1 MPNLGVEMKA
11 LGYTDRGPISADS
24 SVVEFEADMPE
35 AGPRDLIVDVRGVS
49 VNPVDVKVRANRQ
62 PEGGP
67 RILGFD
73 AAGVVTAVGDEVAGF
88 KVGDEVMYAGEFTRP
103 GSNAEFQA
111 VDERLVGRKPSS
123 IGFADAAALPL
134 TSITAWEILFDSF
147 GLAENGGVGEALLV
161 IGGAGGVGSILIQ
174 LTKQLTG
181 LTVVATAS
189 RPDTIDWVKKMGADH
204 VVNHRNPLN
213 DEMKALGITPRYVA
227 ALTATDQH
235 FEAIIDLIKP
245 RGHIAMID
253 DPQNLT
259 IGAIKLKAL
268 TFSWEFMFARSMF
281 KAHDID
287 VQGKL
292 LTRVAEM
299 VDAGKITSTVNNH
312 AGALSVDNLRSAL
325 SHQESGTAI
334 GKTVLDG
341 VSAA

>member
-1 MPNLGVEMKA
+1 MKA

-24 SVVEFEADMPE
+24 SVVNVEADMPE
-35 AGPRDLIVDVRGVS
+35 AGPRDLVVDVRGVS

-67 RILGFD
+67 RVLGFD
-73 AAGVVTAVGDEVAGF
+73 AAGVVTSVGEEVTGF

-147 GLAENGGVGEALLV
+147 GLAENGGTGEALLV
-161 IGGAGGVGSILIQ
+161 VGGAGGVGSILIQ
-174 LTKQLTG
+174 LAKQLTG

-189 RPDTIDWVKKMGADH
+189 RPDTVEWVKKMGADH

-213 DEMKALGITPRYVA
+213 DEMKTLGISPRYVA

-253 DPQNLT
+253 DPQNLN

-281 KAHDID
+281 KADDMD
-287 VQGKL
+287 VQGEL
-292 LTRVAEM
+292 LTRVAEL
-299 VDAGKITSTVNNH
+299 VDTGKIISTVNNH
-312 AGALSVDNLRSAL
+312 AGKLSVDNLRSAL
-325 SHQESGTAI
+325 SLQESGTAI

-341 VSAA
+341 VSEA